1 MLVKRDSTSKPAL
14 NNPESCSVISSAKGG
29 GGGGREGGGNG
40 GIINQALVNF
50 TKTIYMPILEPL
62 GFSFLYSVSEI
73 T

>member
-1 MLVKRDSTSKPAL
+1 MLVKRDSTSKLAL

-29 GGGGREGGGNG
+29 GGGCGGNG